1 MKTSIANSFLSVTIY
16 LFISSCQI
24 APTKITNNALAVGL
38 PNAPTLQQYETA
50 YFASGCFWCV
60 EAIYESV
67 YGVEEVISGYAG
79 GTTVNPNYLQIGTGR
94 TGHAETVE
102 VYYDP
107 KKVDFKTLLAVFFDS
122 HDPTTKNRQGPDRGT
137 QYRSIAFY
145 SNEQEKK
152 IIEDYI
158 EELTNKQVFSNPI
171 VTEIKPHTVFYKAEE
186 YHQDFEKLNP
196 SHPYV
201 RQISIPRINKFKQKI
216 PEVLKESKLQ

>member
-1 MKTSIANSFLSVTIY
+1 MKTSIAYSFLSVMIY
-16 LFISSCQI
+16 LFLSSCQI
-24 APTKITNNALAVGL
+24 ALPKVTNNAVAVDL

-67 YGVEEVISGYAG
+67 YGVVEVISGYAG
-79 GTTVNPNYLQIGTGR
+79 GITVNPNYQQIGTGR
-94 TGHAETVE
+94 IGHAETVE

-107 KKVDFKTLLAVFFDS
+107 EKVDFKTLLAVFFDS

-145 SNEQEKK
+145 GNEQEKK

-158 EELTNKQVFSNPI
+158 QELTNKQVFSNPI

-201 RQISIPRINKFKQKI
+201 RQISIPRLNKFKQKS
-216 PEVLKESKLQ
+216 PEVLKENK

>member
-1 MKTSIANSFLSVTIY
+1 MKIFNTYFFTGLIFLLMSSCHITPPKMIYNPTKLELPNSIY
-16 LFISSCQI
+16 LQEY
-24 APTKITNNALAVGL
+24 KK
-38 PNAPTLQQYETA
+38 A

-60 EAIYESV
+60 EAIYESI

-79 GTTVNPNYLQIGTGR
+79 GTTVNPSYKQIGTGR

-107 KKVDFKTLLAVFFDS
+107 SKVDFKTLIAVFFNS
-122 HDPTTKNRQGPDRGT
+122 HDPTTKNRQGPDSGT

-145 SNEQEKK
+145 TDDTEKK

-158 EELTNKQVFSNPI
+158 EELTRDKVFDKPI
-171 VTEIKPHTVFYKAEE
+171 VTEIKPHTIFYKAEE

-196 SHPYV
+196 LHPYV
-201 RQISIPRINKFKQKI
+201 RQISIPRLNRFKVKN
-216 PEVLKESKLQ
+216 PEVLKESK

>member
-1 MKTSIANSFLSVTIY
+1 M
-16 LFISSCQI
+16 
-24 APTKITNNALAVGL
+24 
-38 PNAPTLQQYETA
+38 
-50 YFASGCFWCV
+50 
-60 EAIYESV
+60 
-67 YGVEEVISGYAG
+67 ISGYAG
-79 GTTVNPNYLQIGTGR
+79 GTTVNPNYQQIGTGR

-145 SNEQEKK
+145 CNEQEKK

-201 RQISIPRINKFKQKI
+201 RQISIPRLNKFKQKS
-216 PEVLKESKLQ
+216 PEVLKESK

>member
-1 MKTSIANSFLSVTIY
+1 MKTSIAYSFLFVMIY

-24 APTKITNNALAVGL
+24 APPKITNNAVAFGL

-60 EAIYESV
+60 EAIYESI
-67 YGVEEVISGYAG
+67 YGVVEVISGYAG
-79 GTTVNPNYLQIGTGR
+79 GTTVNPNYQQIGTGR

-102 VYYDP
+102 LYYDP
-107 KKVDFKTLLAVFFDS
+107 EKVDFKTLLAVFFDS

-171 VTEIKPHTVFYKAEE
+171 VTEIKPHTVFYKAEK

-201 RQISIPRINKFKQKI
+201 RQISIPRLNKFKQKS
-216 PEVLKESKLQ
+216 PEVLKDSK

>member
-1 MKTSIANSFLSVTIY
+1 MVY

-24 APTKITNNALAVGL
+24 ASPKITNNALTVGL
-38 PNAPTLQQYETA
+38 PNAPSLQQYETA

-79 GTTVNPNYLQIGTGR
+79 GTTVNPNYQQIGTGR

-145 SNEQEKK
+145 SNELEKK

-201 RQISIPRINKFKQKI
+201 RQISIPRLNKFKQKS
-216 PEVLKESKLQ
+216 PEVLKESK

>member
-1 MKTSIANSFLSVTIY
+1 MKTLLTTFCTGLMYLLMASCNIASPKMTDN
-16 LFISSCQI
+16 
-24 APTKITNNALAVGL
+24 PNPVGL
-38 PNAPTLQQYETA
+38 PNSIDLQEYKTA

-67 YGVEEVISGYAG
+67 YGVTEVISGYAG
-79 GTTVNPNYLQIGTGR
+79 GSTVNPTYLQIGTGR

-107 KKVDFKTLLAVFFDS
+107 AKVDFETLVTVFFDS
-122 HDPTTKNRQGPDRGT
+122 HDPTTKNRQGPDSGT

-145 SNEQEKK
+145 SNEKEKK
-152 IIEDYI
+152 IIEDHI
-158 EELTNKQVFSNPI
+158 EKLTKNQVYSSPI

-201 RQISIPRINKFKQKI
+201 RQISIPRLNNFKQKS
-216 PEVLKESKLQ
+216 PSLLKENK

>member
-1 MKTSIANSFLSVTIY
+1 MKTSIAYSFLFVMIY

-24 APTKITNNALAVGL
+24 APPKIMNNAVAVGL
-38 PNAPTLQQYETA
+38 PNAPTIQQYKTT

-67 YGVEEVISGYAG
+67 YGVVEVISGYAG
-79 GTTVNPNYLQIGTGR
+79 GTTVNPNYQQIGTGR

-107 KKVDFKTLLAVFFDS
+107 EKVDFKTLLAVFFDS

-201 RQISIPRINKFKQKI
+201 RQISIPRLNNFKQKS
-216 PEVLKESKLQ
+216 PEVLKESK

>member
-1 MKTSIANSFLSVTIY
+1 MKTSVTNSFLSVMIY

-24 APTKITNNALAVGL
+24 APPKITNNALAVSL

-79 GTTVNPNYLQIGTGR
+79 GTTVNPNYQQIGTGR

-201 RQISIPRINKFKQKI
+201 RQISIPRLNKFKQKS
-216 PEVLKESKLQ
+216 PEVLKERK

>member
-1 MKTSIANSFLSVTIY
+1 MKTIVNYLLAGLIY
-16 LFISSCQI
+16 LLISSCHI
-24 APTKITNNALAVGL
+24 APPRMVDNHTPVGL
-38 PNAPTLQQYETA
+38 QNSIDLQEYKSA

-79 GTTVNPNYLQIGTGR
+79 GTTVNPNYQQIGTGR

-107 KKVDFKTLLAVFFDS
+107 SKVDFKTLVAVFFNS
-122 HDPTTKNRQGPDRGT
+122 HDPTTKNRQGPDMGT

-145 SNEQEKK
+145 NDDSEKK
-152 IIEDYI
+152 IIENYI
-158 EELTNKQVFSNPI
+158 AELTRDQVFDKPI
-171 VTEIKPHTVFYKAEE
+171 VTEIKPHTIFYKAEE

-196 SHPYV
+196 LHTYV
-201 RQISIPRINKFKQKI
+201 RQISIPRLNRFKAKS
-216 PEVLKESKLQ
+216 PEVLKESK

>member
-1 MKTSIANSFLSVTIY
+1 MKTLLTTFCTGLMYLLMTSCNIASPKMTDN
-16 LFISSCQI
+16 
-24 APTKITNNALAVGL
+24 PNPVGL
-38 PNAPTLQQYETA
+38 PNSIDLQEYKTA

-67 YGVEEVISGYAG
+67 YGVTEVISGYAG
-79 GTTVNPNYLQIGTGR
+79 GSTVNPTYLQIGTGR

-107 KKVDFKTLLAVFFDS
+107 AKVDFETLVTVFFDS
-122 HDPTTKNRQGPDRGT
+122 HDPTTKNRQGPDSGT

-145 SNEQEKK
+145 SNEKEKK
-152 IIEDYI
+152 IIEDHI
-158 EELTNKQVFSNPI
+158 EKLTKNQVYSSPI

-201 RQISIPRINKFKQKI
+201 RQISIPRLNNFKQKS
-216 PEVLKESKLQ
+216 PSLLKENK

>member
-1 MKTSIANSFLSVTIY
+1 MKTSIAYSFLSLIIY
-16 LFISSCQI
+16 LFLSSCQI
-24 APTKITNNALAVGL
+24 PPKITNNAVAVSL
-38 PNAPTLQQYETA
+38 PNALTIQQYETA

-79 GTTVNPNYLQIGTGR
+79 GTTVNPNYQQIGTGR

-107 KKVDFKTLLAVFFDS
+107 EKVDFKTLLAVFFDS

-158 EELTNKQVFSNPI
+158 QELTNKQVFSNPI

-201 RQISIPRINKFKQKI
+201 RQISIPRLNKFKQKS
-216 PEVLKESKLQ
+216 PEVLKENK

>member
-1 MKTSIANSFLSVTIY
+1 MKTSIAYSFFSVMIY
-16 LFISSCQI
+16 IFLSSCQI
-24 APTKITNNALAVGL
+24 APPKITNNAVAVSL
-38 PNAPTLQQYETA
+38 PNALTIQQYETA

-79 GTTVNPNYLQIGTGR
+79 GTTVNPNYQKIGTGR
-94 TGHAETVE
+94 TGHAETVK
-102 VYYDP
+102 VYYDS

-145 SNEQEKK
+145 GNGQEKK

-158 EELTNKQVFSNPI
+158 QELTNKQVFNNPI

-186 YHQDFEKLNP
+186 YHQNFEKLNP

-201 RQISIPRINKFKQKI
+201 RQISIPRLNKFKQKS
-216 PEVLKESKLQ
+216 PKVLKENK

>member
-1 MKTSIANSFLSVTIY
+1 MKTSIINSFLSVVIY
-16 LFISSCQI
+16 LFISSCKI
-24 APTKITNNALAVGL
+24 APPKITNNALAVGL

-79 GTTVNPNYLQIGTGR
+79 GTTVNPNYQQIGTGR

-201 RQISIPRINKFKQKI
+201 RQISIPRLNKFKQKS
-216 PEVLKESKLQ
+216 PEVLKESK

>member
-1 MKTSIANSFLSVTIY
+1 MKTLITYCFTVLIY
-16 LFISSCQI
+16 VLTSSCQI
-24 APTKITNNALAVGL
+24 APTKIIDNPTTVGL
-38 PNAPTLQQYETA
+38 PNSIDLQDYKPP

-67 YGVEEVISGYAG
+67 YGVSEVISGYAG
-79 GTTVNPNYLQIGTGR
+79 GNTINPNYQKIGTGR

-107 KKVDFKTLLAVFFDS
+107 SKVDFKTLLAVFFNS
-122 HDPTTKNRQGPDRGT
+122 HDPTTKNRQGPDSGT

-145 SNEQEKK
+145 TDDIEKK
-152 IIEDYI
+152 VIEDYI
-158 EELTNKQVFSNPI
+158 AELTRDKVFDKPI

-196 SHPYV
+196 LHPYV
-201 RQISIPRINKFKQKI
+201 RQISIPRLNRFKATS
-216 PEVLKESKLQ
+216 PDLLKESK

>member
-1 MKTSIANSFLSVTIY
+1 MKTSIANSFLSVMIY
-16 LFISSCQI
+16 LFTSSCQI

-79 GTTVNPNYLQIGTGR
+79 GTTVNPNYQQIGTGR

-102 VYYDP
+102 VYYDT

-171 VTEIKPHTVFYKAEE
+171 VTEIKHHTVFYKAEE

-201 RQISIPRINKFKQKI
+201 RQISIPRLNKFKEKS
-216 PEVLKESKLQ
+216 PEVLKESK